1 MKKILIINHYATPP
15 MYGGLTRHHYFAKY
29 LKKAGYHVK
38 IIASS
43 AIHNS
48 EINMI
53 NKNDKQIWKEKT
65 IDGVDYI
72 YVKCCSYKNKIQRII
87 NMLQFYI
94 RTKKIVKKYG
104 KFDIIYSSSPQPLS
118 ALLGIK
124 VAKKQKTTSIVE
136 IRDLW
141 PATIV
146 DFNILNKN
154 NLIIKI
160 LYKLEEYMYIKADK
174 LIFTIEGG
182 IEYIKERKY
191 ADKIDLKK
199 IYHINNGIDLNEFKN
214 NLKNNKVN
222 DEDLNNE
229 NTFKILYTGSI
240 RQAYN
245 ISQLLDVAK
254 LIKEKGY
261 DDIKFLIYGKGPY
274 LDTLKIKCLNDNI
287 DNVIFKGFV
296 ENKYIPYILSKSN
309 INLLQSINYDTL
321 KYGTSQNKLFTYL
334 ASGKPIISTMKNKY
348 DLIKRYKCGITL
360 EKVDIKNYYDS
371 ILKIYKMSK
380 EEYTKYCDNCYNLAL
395 EYDYQKLTKKL
406 ISIIEE

>member
-360 EKVDIKNYYDS
+360 EKVDIKNYCDS

-380 EEYTKYCDNCYNLAL
+380 EEYKKYCDNCYNLAL